1 LVTLGDVI
9 DGFESGR
16 NLKASGAPAD
26 ADEFGVLKIS
36 AVTWGEF
43 DPTENKALLSH
54 DRPKPRELVRAD
66 DLLITRANTTE
77 LVGAVVLV
85 GRDYPKL
92 MLPDKILRLLVRD
105 GLIDRR
111 FLLQAMRTHHVRKF
125 FESVASGTSDSMRN
139 ISQAKLVETPIPLPP
154 LNEQRRI
161 VAKID
166 ALMARSR
173 RAKESL
179 DAIPPLLE
187 RLRQSILGA
196 AFRGDLTADWR
207 AQNPDVEPIEATV
220 SRVDVKPPRSGRSE
234 TIAVRPGRSALS
246 VGDPETPAPP
256 GWRWYRLTEVAR
268 LESGHTPSRRHPEY
282 WDGPIHWVGITDARD
297 SHGGV
302 LRETYQRITQAGL
315 DNSAARLL
323 PAGTVC
329 LVRTAASIGYVTI
342 LGREMATSQDLVNWV
357 CSDAIVP
364 EFLMHL
370 LIAEKQSI
378 LSFGKGSA
386 HRTVYYPEVKAFHV
400 CLPPVAE
407 QREIVRLV
415 ELQLA
420 NMERLRDAF
429 ESALA
434 AGQTLDRAIL
444 AKAFRGELVP
454 QDPNDEPAEQMLA
467 RLASTEAP
475 TKTKRGRRKK
485 DA

>member
-1 LVTLGDVI
+1 
-9 DGFESGR
+9 
-16 NLKASGAPAD
+16 
-26 ADEFGVLKIS
+26 
-36 AVTWGEF
+36 
-43 DPTENKALLSH
+43 
-54 DRPKPRELVRAD
+54 
-66 DLLITRANTTE
+66 
-77 LVGAVVLV
+77 
-85 GRDYPKL
+85 
-92 MLPDKILRLLVRD
+92 
-105 GLIDRR
+105 
-111 FLLQAMRTHHVRKF
+111 
-125 FESVASGTSDSMRN
+125 
-139 ISQAKLVETPIPLPP
+139 
-154 LNEQRRI
+154 
-161 VAKID
+161 
-166 ALMARSR
+166 
-173 RAKESL
+173 
-179 DAIPPLLE
+179 
-187 RLRQSILGA
+187 
-196 AFRGDLTADWR
+196 
-207 AQNPDVEPIEATV
+207 
-220 SRVDVKPPRSGRSE
+220 
-234 TIAVRPGRSALS
+234 
-246 VGDPETPAPP
+246 
-256 GWRWYRLTEVAR
+256 
-268 LESGHTPSRRHPEY
+268 
-282 WDGPIHWVGITDARD
+282 
-297 SHGGV
+297 
-302 LRETYQRITQAGL
+302 
-315 DNSAARLL
+315 
-323 PAGTVC
+323 VC